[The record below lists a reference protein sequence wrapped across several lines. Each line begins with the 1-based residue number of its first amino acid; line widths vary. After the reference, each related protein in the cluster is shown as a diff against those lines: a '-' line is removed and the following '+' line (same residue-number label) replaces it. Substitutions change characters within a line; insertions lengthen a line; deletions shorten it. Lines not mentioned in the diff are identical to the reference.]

1 MVEIITWCVLAVA
14 MEAGWDYQVVCV
26 RLRLYRASQTK
37 QQVQRCN
44 GELSKHRSFTKII
57 PDSGTGTRNER
68 KKKQLGYD
76 DAGTK
81 HETLVKPRCTL
92 LFCLHTVCTNF
103 ETQFVFLFFW
113 GCYIHCIYTDKI
125 TTIIFLILT
134 VCRSWYNWTYIPKC
148 CTFVNESWFHGWLY
162 SFGAALGKNSNESCK
177 IFCFCL
183 WHGLLTLWF

>member
-1 MVEIITWCVLAVA
+1 MLSIKLKICRLVKKTAFTDIKVRKSQWRESLMSPLNYEEGRKDRNEAVGMVEIITWCVLAVA

-57 PDSGTGTRNER
+57 PDSGSGTRNER

-92 LFCLHTVCTNF
+92 FFCLFTHCVHKLWNTICF
-103 ETQFVFLFFW
+103 SVFFGDVIFIAFILTKLQRLFFW
-113 GCYIHCIYTDKI
+113 Y
-125 TTIIFLILT
+125 
-134 VCRSWYNWTYIPKC
+134 
-148 CTFVNESWFHGWLY
+148 
-162 SFGAALGKNSNESCK
+162 
-177 IFCFCL
+177 
-183 WHGLLTLWF
+183 

>member
-1 MVEIITWCVLAVA
+1 M
-14 MEAGWDYQVVCV
+14 VCV

-68 KKKQLGYD
+68 KKKQHGYD

-92 LFCLHTVCTNF
+92 LFCLFT
-103 ETQFVFLFFW
+103 
-113 GCYIHCIYTDKI
+113 HCVHK
-125 TTIIFLILT
+125 L
-134 VCRSWYNWTYIPKC
+134 
-148 CTFVNESWFHGWLY
+148 
-162 SFGAALGKNSNESCK
+162 
-177 IFCFCL
+177 
-183 WHGLLTLWF
+183 

>member
-1 MVEIITWCVLAVA
+1 MLSIKLKICRLVKKTAFTDIKVRKSQWRESLMSPLNYEEGRKDRNEAVGMVEIITWCVLAVA

-26 RLRLYRASQTK
+26 RLQLYRASQTK

-68 KKKQLGYD
+68 KKKQHGYD

-103 ETQFVFLFFW
+103 ETQFVFLIFFW

-125 TTIIFLILT
+125 TTIIF
-134 VCRSWYNWTYIPKC
+134 WY
-148 CTFVNESWFHGWLY
+148 
-162 SFGAALGKNSNESCK
+162 
-177 IFCFCL
+177 
-183 WHGLLTLWF
+183 